1 MARTSR
7 DIPTI
12 IVTREPNPAR
22 ARLLEGVGI
31 EVLAAPSARDALVRL
46 RELEIRSLLVE
57 GGAGLAGA
65 LLTDDLVDRVIIFQ
79 SPIELGSGALGAFE
93 QAPPGFATAL
103 ERRPIIERRSLGDN
117 IMTTYA
123 LHEIPC
129 SPD

>member
-1 MARTSR
+1 VAS
-7 DIPTI
+7 
-12 IVTREPNPAR
+12 
-22 ARLLEGVGI
+22 
-31 EVLAAPSARDALVRL
+31 SAREALVRL

-65 LLTDDLVDRVIIFQ
+65 LLTDELVDRVIIFQ

-93 QAPPGFATAL
+93 HAPSGFAAAL
-103 ERRPIIERRSLGDN
+103 ERRSIIERRSFGDDTM
-117 IMTTYA
+117 ITYA